1 MKCWGR
7 DDPGV
12 SGEIQGGGWN
22 ARIGAD
28 GKTRIWGW
36 WCRRGGVAGGEV
48 KRHSEPEVAVA
59 AAAAACGGG
68 GNLGTGSREGCT

>member
-7 DDPGV
+7 DDRGV

-36 WCRRGGVAGGEV
+36 RCRRGGAGGEV
-48 KRHSEPEVAVA
+48 KRHSEPEVA

-68 GNLGTGSREGCT
+68 GNLGTWSREGCT